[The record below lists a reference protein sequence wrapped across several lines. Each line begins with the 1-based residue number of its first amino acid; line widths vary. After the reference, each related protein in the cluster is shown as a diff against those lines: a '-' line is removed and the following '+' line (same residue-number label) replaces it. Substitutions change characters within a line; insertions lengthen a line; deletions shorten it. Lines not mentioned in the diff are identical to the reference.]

1 MTDLICDLGWHSGEA
16 LAAMPVQTI
25 RRSRQQPGIASKYEL
40 NRQWLLCVSCSALR
54 CRYTDDNAFS
64 KPESTSATR
73 TAHPTS
79 EQTIAHYD
87 ITYKSRLIAQSEQPQ
102 NRTAIK
108 NTVHHHQK
116 HPAKSKKKKGGI
128 HIPKIEPSTFFRDSN
143 TGLYNPRLLGAS
155 SAWFA
160 TF

>member
-1 MTDLICDLGWHSGEA
+1 MTDLICDLGWHSGES

-25 RRSRQQPGIASKYEL
+25 RCSRQQPSIASKYGL

-54 CRYTDDNAFS
+54 YRYTDDNAFS

-73 TAHPTS
+73 TAHRTS

-87 ITYKSRLIAQSEQPQ
+87 ITYKSSLIAQSEQPQ
-102 NRTAIK
+102 NRAATDNAF
-108 NTVHHHQK
+108 HHQQ
-116 HPAKSKKKKGGI
+116 HHQAKSKRKKRWNL
-128 HIPKIEPSTFFRDSN
+128 HPSIEPSTLFRDSN